1 MIKRAHI
8 YVSGRV
14 QGVFFRAFVEK
25 EANSLG
31 LNGIVRNLL
40 DGRVEI
46 IAEGD
51 VDTLWDLFYKSREG
65 SELSLVEEVEIIFD
79 EEMGEFNN
87 FRIDF

>member
-46 IAEGD
+46 IAEGEKEKLE
-51 VDTLWDLFYKSREG
+51 VFYKYIKKGPDLAR
-65 SELSLVEEVEIIFD
+65 VNNVEISL
-79 EEMGEFNN
+79 EETRGEFKD
-87 FRIDF
+87 FRIAY